1 MHAPRRRALIGL
13 LSLSLVLSAQAGI
26 AQSASAAAAPTATAS
41 TARAIPTFTASPK
54 PTITGTPR
62 VGSTLT
68 AVTGDWAPKPTTFGY
83 RWWRDG
89 VAIAGATG
97 STLKLTA
104 ADAGARIDL
113 TVTARR
119 GGYASLAR
127 SSGPTAA
134 VAPATTTPT
143 PPAPTPT
150 PTAPTPD
157 PTPAPTPAPTPE
169 PTPDPTP
176 PVATV
181 PFTEA
186 ADPVITGDV
195 QVGRPLRAVAGVWT
209 PRPTSFAYAW
219 QVDGVAVAGATSI
232 SYTPV
237 DADAGKRITA
247 TVTGT
252 APGITPT
259 ARTSAA
265 TPAVAAAGVDLPE
278 QPSTGKVVGNI
289 YLDSVDPANLVSS
302 GEIYLEPAPQT
313 FSDGVA
319 SAVTNGAFA
328 FSGVRPGEYRL
339 HAFFRFGS
347 EYLYQYYGQT
357 NDVTRAQ
364 TFAVQADGTVRVDV
378 VLKRYTTIQG
388 TVTTTGGVPAANV
401 AVSAYRISDGNQLD
415 SVYTDAQGRYTI
427 GYAEPEDYLIQV
439 GAPIGDTR
447 GIIGEWYSDAYDR
460 ASATPVT
467 VAGWGTP
474 LTGIDV
480 QLARGASAKGQ
491 IYRSD
496 GIGLPAASVRFVPI
510 AAAVEG
516 VRPTTGIVASTDV
529 YGRFSVNGI
538 TPGEYVVYVAAPGE
552 TPPQLP
558 RWAGGTGTLA
568 TATRYTATLDGQ
580 LPAIY
585 VQLAR
590 DPSSPASRAAPI
602 AR

>member
-54 PTITGTPR
+54 PTIAGTPR

-119 GGYASLAR
+119 GGYASRAR

-134 VAPATTTPT
+134 FAPATTTPT

-157 PTPAPTPAPTPE
+157 PTPAPTPE

-219 QVDGVAVAGATSI
+219 QVDGVAVADTTSI

-259 ARTSAA
+259 TRTSAA
-265 TPAVAAAGVDLPE
+265 SAPVAAAGVDLPE

-467 VAGWGTP
+467 VAGWDTP

>member
-1 MHAPRRRALIGL
+1 
-13 LSLSLVLSAQAGI
+13 
-26 AQSASAAAAPTATAS
+26 
-41 TARAIPTFTASPK
+41 
-54 PTITGTPR
+54 
-62 VGSTLT
+62 
-68 AVTGDWAPKPTTFGY
+68 
-83 RWWRDG
+83 
-89 VAIAGATG
+89 
-97 STLKLTA
+97 
-104 ADAGARIDL
+104 
-113 TVTARR
+113 
-119 GGYASLAR
+119 
-127 SSGPTAA
+127 
-134 VAPATTTPT
+134 
-143 PPAPTPT
+143 
-150 PTAPTPD
+150 
-157 PTPAPTPAPTPE
+157 
-169 PTPDPTP
+169 
-176 PVATV
+176 
-181 PFTEA
+181 
-186 ADPVITGDV
+186 VITGDV

-219 QVDGVAVAGATSI
+219 FVDGSPIAGATTI

-237 DADAGKRITA
+237 DADAGRRITA

-259 ARTSAA
+259 TRTSTA
-265 TPAVAAAGVDLPE
+265 TPPVAAAGVDLPE

-302 GEIYLEPAPQT
+302 GEIYLEPAPYE
-313 FSDGVA
+313 SSEGVA

-357 NDVTRAQ
+357 NDLSKVQ

-378 VLKRYTTIQG
+378 VLKRYTSIQG
-388 TVTTTGGVPAANV
+388 TVTTTGGVPAASV
-401 AVSAYRISDGNQLD
+401 AVSAYRMSDGLQLD
-415 SVYTDAQGRYTI
+415 SDYTDAQGRYTI
-427 GYAEPEDYLIQV
+427 GNVEPGDYLIQV
-439 GAPIGDTR
+439 GTPVGDTR

-467 VAGWGTP
+467 VARWDAP

-480 QLARGASAKGQ
+480 QLARGASARGQ

-496 GIGLPAASVRFVPI
+496 GVGAPGASVRFVPVAS
-510 AAAVEG
+510 AAEG
-516 VRPTTGIVASTDV
+516 VRPATGLVAATDQ
-529 YGRFSVNGI
+529 YGRFSITGI
-538 TPGEYVVYVAAPGE
+538 TPGQYVVYVAGSGEAPR
-552 TPPQLP
+552 QLP
-558 RWAGGTGTLA
+558 RWAGGTGSLA

-590 DPSSPASRAAPI
+590 DPAARSATSRVAPV